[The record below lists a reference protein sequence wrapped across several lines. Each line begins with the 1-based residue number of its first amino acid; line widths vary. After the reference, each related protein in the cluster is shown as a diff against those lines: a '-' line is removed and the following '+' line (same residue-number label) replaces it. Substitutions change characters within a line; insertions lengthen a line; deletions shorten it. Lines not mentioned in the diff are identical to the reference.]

1 MKRIKRFNESVTVN
15 PINSLENEILDIL
28 QDSFLDETIPVE
40 VGFSPAYM
48 TEGTIKKRE
57 SVYVTIGNQD
67 SSAARP
73 RKASEYISL
82 KDKMD
87 DLKRLVSW
95 AKTENLYFE
104 EIKIYGVLNVES
116 GYVNNR
122 QIVIKDIDTF
132 DPDHMK
138 YVGIGISGQ
147 YPNSSEKFGSIE
159 LSLVNYGWQTSH
171 SLNYGGSISKEIL
184 QEYYFEDMNKMTHF
198 ISGAMGVFES
208 QDHHPHYFNWSGK
221 KLLISLT
228 THSSGGVTQK
238 DWDVVTQLNTLLK
251 D

>member
-1 MKRIKRFNESVTVN
+1 MKRIKRFNESATEN
-15 PINSLENEILDIL
+15 PINSLESEILDIL
-28 QDSFLDETIPVE
+28 QDSFLDESIPVE

-48 TEGTIKKRE
+48 TEGTIKRRE
-57 SVYVTIGNQD
+57 SVYVVIGNQD

-95 AKTENLYFE
+95 AKTENLYLKE
-104 EIKIYGVLNVES
+104 LKIYGVLNVED

-122 QIVIKDIDTF
+122 EIVINDIDTF
-132 DPDHMK
+132 DPN
-138 YVGIGISGQ
+138 VSLQ
-147 YPNSSEKFGSIE
+147 YPNSSEKFGLIS

-171 SLNYGGSISKEIL
+171 SLNYGGVISTQIL
-184 QEYYFEDMNKMTHF
+184 QEYTFEDMNKMTNF
-198 ISGAMGVFES
+198 ISGAMKVFEG
-208 QDHHPHYFNWSGK
+208 QDHHPHYFNWSGS
-221 KLLISLT
+221 KLLISLK

-238 DWDVVTQLNTLLK
+238 DWDVAAELDNLLI
-251 D
+251 

>member
-1 MKRIKRFNESVTVN
+1 MKRIKRFNESATDN
-15 PINSLENEILDIL
+15 PINSLESEILDIL
-28 QDSFLDETIPVE
+28 QDSFLDESIPVE

-82 KDKMD
+82 KDKLD

-95 AKTENLYFE
+95 AKTENLYLKEF
-104 EIKIYGVLNVES
+104 KLYSVLNVEDGS
-116 GYVNNR
+116 VNGR
-122 QIVIKDIDTF
+122 EIVIKDIDTY
-132 DPDHMK
+132 DT
-138 YVGIGISGQ
+138 
-147 YPNSSEKFGSIE
+147 NSSEKFGSIE

-184 QEYYFEDMNKMTHF
+184 QEYTFEDMNKMTQF
-198 ISGAMGVFES
+198 ISGAMVVFEG
-208 QDHHPHYFNWSGK
+208 QNHHPHYFNWSGS
-221 KLLISLT
+221 KLLISLK
-228 THSSGGVTQK
+228 THSSDGVTQK
-238 DWDVVTQLNTLLK
+238 DWDVAVELDNLI
-251 D
+251 

>member
-28 QDSFLDETIPVE
+28 QDSFLDESIPVK

-48 TEGTIKKRE
+48 TEGTIKKRQ
-57 SVYVTIGNQD
+57 SVYVTIGNHT
-67 SSAARP
+67 SSAIYP

-82 KDKMD
+82 KDKLD

-95 AKTENLYFE
+95 AKTENLYLKEF
-104 EIKIYGVLNVES
+104 KLYSVLNVEDGS
-116 GYVNNR
+116 VNGR
-122 QIVIKDIDTF
+122 EIVIKDIDTF
-132 DPDHMK
+132 DPD
-138 YVGIGISGQ
+138 VSLQ

-184 QEYYFEDMNKMTHF
+184 QEYYFEDMNKMTQF

-208 QDHHPHYFNWSGK
+208 QNHHPHYFNWSGK

-238 DWDVVTQLNTLLK
+238 DWDVASQLDNLLRPPV
-251 D
+251 

>member
-1 MKRIKRFNESVTVN
+1 MKRIKRFNESATEN
-15 PINSLENEILDIL
+15 PINSLESEILDIL
-28 QDSFLDETIPVE
+28 QDSFLDENIPVE

-48 TEGTIKKRE
+48 TEGTIKRRE

-95 AKTENLYFE
+95 AKTENLYLKE
-104 EIKIYGVLNVES
+104 LKIYGVLNVEA

-122 QIVIKDIDTF
+122 EIVIKDIDTF
-132 DPDHMK
+132 DPN
-138 YVGIGISGQ
+138 VSLQ
-147 YPNSSEKFGSIE
+147 YPNSSEKFGLIS

-171 SLNYGGSISKEIL
+171 SLNYGGVISTQIL
-184 QEYYFEDMNKMTHF
+184 QEYTFEDMNKMTQF
-198 ISGAMGVFES
+198 ISGAMKVFES
-208 QDHHPHYFNWSGK
+208 QDHHPHYFNWSGS
-221 KLLISLT
+221 KLLISMK

-238 DWDVVTQLNTLLK
+238 DWDVAVELDNLI
-251 D
+251 

>member
-1 MKRIKRFNESVTVN
+1 MKHLKKFNESATDN
-15 PINSLENEILDIL
+15 PINSLESEILDIL
-28 QDSFLDETIPVE
+28 QDSFLDESIPVK

-48 TEGTIKKRE
+48 TEGTIKRRQ
-57 SVYVTIGNQD
+57 SVYVVIGNQD

-95 AKTENLYFE
+95 AKTENLYLKE
-104 EIKIYGVLNVES
+104 LKIYGVLNVEDGS
-116 GYVNNR
+116 VNSR
-122 QIVIKDIDTF
+122 EIVIKDIDTF
-132 DPDHMK
+132 DPN
-138 YVGIGISGQ
+138 VSLQ

-171 SLNYGGSISKEIL
+171 SLNYGGSISTQIL
-184 QEYYFEDMNKMTHF
+184 QEYYFEDMNKMTQF

-208 QDHHPHYFNWSGK
+208 QNHHPHYFNWSGS
-221 KLLISLT
+221 KLLISLK
-228 THSSGGVTQK
+228 THSSDGVTQK
-238 DWDVVTQLNTLLK
+238 DWDVASQLDKLLK
-251 D
+251 NPTI

>member
-1 MKRIKRFNESVTVN
+1 MKHLKKFNESTTEN
-15 PINSLENEILDIL
+15 TINSLESEILDIL
-28 QDSFLDETIPVE
+28 QDGFLDESIPVE

-82 KDKMD
+82 KDKLD

-95 AKTENLYFE
+95 AKTENLYLKEF
-104 EIKIYGVLNVES
+104 KLYSVLNVEDGS
-116 GYVNNR
+116 VNR
-122 QIVIKDIDTF
+122 REIVIKDIDTY
-132 DPDHMK
+132 DT
-138 YVGIGISGQ
+138 
-147 YPNSSEKFGSIE
+147 NSSEKFGSIE
-159 LSLVNYGWQTSH
+159 LSLINYGWQTSH

-184 QEYYFEDMNKMTHF
+184 QEYTFEDMNQMTNF
-198 ISGAMGVFES
+198 ISESMKVFEA
-208 QDHHPHYFNWSGK
+208 QNHHPHYFNWSGS
-221 KLLISLT
+221 KLLISLM

-238 DWDVVTQLNTLLK
+238 DWDVAFQLDQQVNKKPLN
-251 D
+251 

>member
-1 MKRIKRFNESVTVN
+1 MKRIKRFNESANVN

-57 SVYVTIGNQD
+57 SVYVTIGNPN

-73 RKASEYISL
+73 RKVSEYISL
-82 KDKMD
+82 KDKLD

-95 AKTENLYFE
+95 AYTENLYFE
-104 EIKIYGVLNVES
+104 ELKIYGVLNVEE

-122 QIVIKDIDTF
+122 EIVIKDIDTF
-132 DPDHMK
+132 DPN
-138 YVGIGISGQ
+138 VSLQ
-147 YPNSSEKFGSIE
+147 YPNSSEKYGLIS
-159 LSLVNYGWQTSH
+159 LKLVNYGWQTSH
-171 SLNYGGSISKEIL
+171 SLNYGGSISTEIL
-184 QEYYFEDMNKMTHF
+184 QEYTFEDMNKMTQF
-198 ISGAMGVFES
+198 ISGAMGVFEAK
-208 QDHHPHYFNWSGK
+208 DHHPHYFNWSGS
-221 KLLISLT
+221 KLLISLK

-238 DWDVVTQLNTLLK
+238 DWDVAVELDNLLI
-251 D
+251 

>member
-48 TEGTIKKRE
+48 TEGTIKRRE

-73 RKASEYISL
+73 RKVSEYISL
-82 KDKMD
+82 KDKLD

-104 EIKIYGVLNVES
+104 ELKIYGVLNVES

-132 DPDHMK
+132 DPN
-138 YVGIGISGQ
+138 VSLQ
-147 YPNSSEKFGSIE
+147 YPNSSEKYGLIS

-171 SLNYGGSISKEIL
+171 SLNYGGVISTQIL
-184 QEYYFEDMNKMTHF
+184 QEYTFEDMNKMTHF

-208 QDHHPHYFNWSGK
+208 QDHHPHYFNWSGN
-221 KLLISLT
+221 KLLISLK

-238 DWDVVTQLNTLLK
+238 DWDVASQLDNFK
-251 D
+251 

>member
-28 QDSFLDETIPVE
+28 RNVFLDETIPVE

-48 TEGTIKKRE
+48 TEGTIKRRE

-104 EIKIYGVLNVES
+104 ELKIYGVLNVES

-132 DPDHMK
+132 DPD
-138 YVGIGISGQ
+138 VSLQ
-147 YPNSSEKFGSIE
+147 YPNSSEKYGLIS

-171 SLNYGGSISKEIL
+171 SLNYGGVISTQIL
-184 QEYYFEDMNKMTHF
+184 QEYTFEDMNKMTHF

-208 QDHHPHYFNWSGK
+208 QDHHPHYFNWSGS
-221 KLLISLT
+221 KLLISLK

-238 DWDVVTQLNTLLK
+238 DWDVAVELDNLK
-251 D
+251 

>member
-1 MKRIKRFNESVTVN
+1 MKRIKRFNESATDN
-15 PINSLENEILDIL
+15 PINSLESEILDIL
-28 QDSFLDETIPVE
+28 QDSFLDESIPVE

-82 KDKMD
+82 KDKLD

-95 AKTENLYFE
+95 AKTENLYLKEF
-104 EIKIYGVLNVES
+104 KLYSVLNVEDGS
-116 GYVNNR
+116 VNR
-122 QIVIKDIDTF
+122 REIVIKDIDTY
-132 DPDHMK
+132 DPNVSLH
-138 YVGIGISGQ
+138 
-147 YPNSSEKFGSIE
+147 YPKSSEKFGSIE

-184 QEYYFEDMNKMTHF
+184 QEYTFEDMNKMTQF
-198 ISGAMGVFES
+198 ISGAMVVFEG
-208 QDHHPHYFNWSGK
+208 QNHHPHYFNWSGS
-221 KLLISLT
+221 KLLISLK
-228 THSSGGVTQK
+228 THSSDGVTQK
-238 DWDVVTQLNTLLK
+238 DWDVAVELDNLI
-251 D
+251 